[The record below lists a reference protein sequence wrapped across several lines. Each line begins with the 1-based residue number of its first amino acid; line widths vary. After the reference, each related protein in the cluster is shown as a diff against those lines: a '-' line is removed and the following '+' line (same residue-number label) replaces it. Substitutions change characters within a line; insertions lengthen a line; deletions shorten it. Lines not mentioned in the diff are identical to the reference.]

1 MDGTDVDREGLRVLD
16 MAECLARLR
25 STPVG
30 RVAFVSDGDPVVL
43 PVNHGVYEST
53 IVFRTRDGSK
63 LAAAER
69 AASVAFEADG
79 YDAASRYGW
88 SVLVKGVAEAVY
100 DDELI
105 ARFETLGIEPWADA
119 RERTLWVQIRVDE
132 VSGREIVR

>member
-1 MDGTDVDREGLRVLD
+1 MEGSDIDREGLRVLD

-30 RVAFVSDGDPVVL
+30 RVAFVSDGDPVIL
-43 PVNHGVYEST
+43 PVNHGVHESA

-63 LAAAER
+63 LAAAQR

-79 YDAASRYGW
+79 YDPASRFGW
-88 SVLVKGVAEAVY
+88 SVLARGVAETVY
-100 DDELI
+100 DDAEI
-105 ARFETLGIEPWADA
+105 AAYEGLGVRPWADA
-119 RERTLWVQIRVDE
+119 RERALWVRIRLDE